1 MWHMFNGRQDD
12 IRNSDM
18 EGTSPNFMHTLLGKK
33 QIIILSIQET
43 SKNSRG
49 QKIKFIKFY
58 TLDAKILGAI

>member
-1 MWHMFNGRQDD
+1 MWRMFNERQDE

-18 EGTSPNFMHTLLGKK
+18 KGTKPTFMHSQLRKK

-43 SKNSRG
+43 SQNSRG